1 MSGDDTNVNNSSE
14 EASNDVSNDGSSANN
29 VSRESFGSTS
39 REKTTQWLE
48 EVLATY
54 FTFIRRKESKLP
66 KEKAAEEIPLAT
78 INVKDFDIGPGLD
91 IDGFGHIST
100 LSDLLSLKVWF
111 QVSRLI
117 EPL

>member
-1 MSGDDTNVNNSSE
+1 MSGDDTSVNNSSDTE
-14 EASNDVSNDGSSANN
+14 NHTNN
-29 VSRESFGSTS
+29 SSRESFGSTS

-66 KEKAAEEIPLAT
+66 KEQADATIQLVT
-78 INVKDFDIGPGLD
+78 INVKDFDIGPGFP
-91 IDGFGHIST
+91 DGFEHLST

-111 QVSRLI
+111 KASNHPR
-117 EPL
+117 